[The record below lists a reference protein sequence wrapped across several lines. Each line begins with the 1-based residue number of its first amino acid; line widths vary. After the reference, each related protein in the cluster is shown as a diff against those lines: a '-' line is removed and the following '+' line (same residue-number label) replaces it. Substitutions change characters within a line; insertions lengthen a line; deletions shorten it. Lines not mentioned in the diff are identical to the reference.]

1 MSVRKATVLELAT
14 YAYEL
19 EAGVLRGV
27 LSQDETGAWTID
39 GTPVDEW
46 LATYNGQQVVLIT
59 ASLEDERPMKTK
71 VCRTCGREYE
81 GIECPHCRR
90 VRRRLRGW

>member
-1 MSVRKATVLELAT
+1 MSVRKASVLELAT

-19 EAGVLRGV
+19 EAGVLRG
-27 LSQDETGAWTID
+27 LLEKQADGSWTID
-39 GTPVDEW
+39 GTAIEDW
-46 LATYNGQQVVLIT
+46 LAAYTGQEVVLIA
-59 ASLEDERPMKTK
+59 ASLQDERPMKSK
-71 VCRTCGREYE
+71 VCRTCGREYV

>member
-1 MSVRKATVLELAT
+1 MSVRKASVLELAT

-27 LSQDETGAWTID
+27 LLRDED
-39 GTPVDEW
+39 GSWKIEGTAIEDW
-46 LATYNGQQVVLIT
+46 LATYNGKEIVLIA
-59 ASLEDERPMKTK
+59 ASLEDDRPMRAK
-71 VCRTCGREYE
+71 VCRTCGREYQ
-81 GIECPHCRR
+81 GVECPHCRE

>member
-1 MSVRKATVLELAT
+1 MSIRKASVLELAT

-27 LSQDETGAWTID
+27 LERGDDGSWTID
-39 GTPVDEW
+39 GTSLEDW
-46 LATYNGQQVVLIT
+46 LAFYKGQSVVLIA
-59 ASLEDERPMKTK
+59 ASLEDDRPMKPKT
-71 VCRTCGREYE
+71 CRTCGREFQ
-81 GIECPHCRR
+81 GVECPHCRR

>member
-1 MSVRKATVLELAT
+1 MSIRKASVLELAT

-27 LSQDETGAWTID
+27 LEKNQDGSWSIN
-39 GTPVDEW
+39 GTVIDEW
-46 LATYNGQQVVLIT
+46 LATYRGQSMVMIA
-59 ASLEDERPMKTK
+59 ASLEDERPMKAK
-71 VCRTCGREYE
+71 ICRTCGREYE
-81 GIECPHCRR
+81 GIECPHCSR

>member
-1 MSVRKATVLELAT
+1 MSIRKASVLELAS

-27 LSQDETGAWTID
+27 LERNPNGSWTINGASID
-39 GTPVDEW
+39 DW
-46 LATYNGQQVVLIT
+46 LANYEGQELVLVA
-59 ASLEDERPMKTK
+59 ASLEDDRPMRTK
-71 VCRTCGREYE
+71 VCRTCGREYQ
-81 GIECPHCRR
+81 GVECPHCRQ

>member
-1 MSVRKATVLELAT
+1 MSVRKASVLELAT

-19 EAGVLRGV
+19 EAGVLRG
-27 LSQDETGAWTID
+27 LLDRDADGKWTVD
-39 GTPVDEW
+39 GVSVDEW
-46 LATYNGQQVVLIT
+46 LGAYRGQPVVLIA
-59 ASLEDERPMKTK
+59 ASLQDERPMNAK

-81 GIECPHCRR
+81 GMECPHCLR

>member
-27 LSQDETGAWTID
+27 LSKDETGSWTID
-39 GTPVDEW
+39 GTPIDEW
-46 LATYNGQQVVLIT
+46 LAAYTGQQVVLIT

>member
-1 MSVRKATVLELAT
+1 MSIRKASVLELAT
-14 YAYEL
+14 HAYEL

-27 LSQDETGAWTID
+27 LERNQEGSWTID
-39 GTPVDEW
+39 GVAIEEW
-46 LATYNGQQVVLIT
+46 LIPFKSKEIVFIA
-59 ASLEDERPMKTK
+59 ASLEDDRPMKTK

-81 GIECPHCRR
+81 GVECAHCRQ

>member
-1 MSVRKATVLELAT
+1 MSIRKASVLELAT

-27 LSQDETGAWTID
+27 LEQAPD
-39 GTPVDEW
+39 GTWTVDGVPVQEW
-46 LATYNGQQVVLIT
+46 LAAYKGQNVILIA
-59 ASLEDERPMKTK
+59 ASLEDERPMKTR
-71 VCRTCGREYE
+71 VCRTCGREYQ
-81 GIECPHCRR
+81 GLECPHCRR

>member
-1 MSVRKATVLELAT
+1 MSIRKATVLELAT

-27 LSQDETGAWTID
+27 LEKDENGAWTID
-39 GTPVDEW
+39 GTAIDEW
-46 LATYNGQQVVLIT
+46 LASYQGQSMVVIA
-59 ASLEDERPMKTK
+59 ASLEDDRPMRNNT
-71 VCRTCGREYE
+71 CRTCGREYV
-81 GIECPHCRR
+81 GVTCPHCRR

>member
-1 MSVRKATVLELAT
+1 MSIRKASVLELAT

-27 LSQDETGAWTID
+27 LLRDED
-39 GTPVDEW
+39 GSWKIEGISVEEW
-46 LATYNGQQVVLIT
+46 LASYRGKEVVFIA
-59 ASLEDERPMKTK
+59 ASLEDDRPMRSK

-81 GIECPHCRR
+81 GVECPHCRR

>member
-1 MSVRKATVLELAT
+1 MAQRKASVLELAT

-27 LSQDETGAWTID
+27 LKQEADGSWTVD
-39 GTPVDEW
+39 GMAIEDL
-46 LATYNGQQVVLIT
+46 LAAYRGQQVVLIA
-59 ASLEDERPMKTK
+59 ASLEDDRPMKAK
-71 VCRTCGREYE
+71 VCRTCGREYRDV
-81 GIECPHCRR
+81 ECPHCRR

>member
-1 MSVRKATVLELAT
+1 MSTRKASVLQLAT

-27 LSQDETGAWTID
+27 LQRDEKGAWNVD
-39 GTPVDEW
+39 GVDIEEW
-46 LATYNGQQVVLIT
+46 LASYRGQSIVLIA
-59 ASLEDERPMKTK
+59 ASLEDERPMRAK

-81 GIECPHCRR
+81 GVECAHCRR

>member
-1 MSVRKATVLELAT
+1 MSVRKASVLELAT

-19 EAGVLRGV
+19 EAGVLRG
-27 LSQDETGAWTID
+27 LLEKQKDGSWTID
-39 GTPVDEW
+39 GTPIEEW
-46 LATYNGQQVVLIT
+46 IATYAGQEVVLIA
-59 ASLEDERPMKTK
+59 ASLQDERPMKSK
-71 VCRTCGREYE
+71 ICRTCGREYE